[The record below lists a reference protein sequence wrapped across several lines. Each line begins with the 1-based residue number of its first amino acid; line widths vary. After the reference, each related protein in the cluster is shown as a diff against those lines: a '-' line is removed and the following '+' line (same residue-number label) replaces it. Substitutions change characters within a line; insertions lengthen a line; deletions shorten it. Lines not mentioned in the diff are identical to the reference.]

1 MSGGPYGLFM
11 DVARRGCRTVQPG
24 MHVSPTTAA
33 LALLLIVLC
42 VATFGRLWMAMAA
55 AIAATLSLNFFIL
68 PPVGTFT
75 IAEPENW
82 VALFV
87 FLVVAVIGSQLS
99 AAAQARAR
107 EAARGA
113 LASTLLASLSHD
125 LRTPLTAIG
134 VAIGN
139 LIETASEVERRQ
151 QAEVAVRELHRLN
164 HVLEQILDMARI
176 DAQAIATESQWVT
189 AADIIDAAV
198 AYAGQ
203 LLDAHELAVNVESDA
218 AVLVDPRLTS
228 SAGAPARKR
237 GPVFAAAVAHRGAR
251 VRRRRWHSCERQRC
265 GSRAAARRPRSP
277 LRALRSRRRSTGGKR
292 DGAGDCPGSAGRGA
306 RSDLGGKQGGW
317 RRALLDRRSR

>member
-1 MSGGPYGLFM
+1 
-11 DVARRGCRTVQPG
+11 
-24 MHVSPTTAA
+24 MHLSPTTAA
-33 LALLLIVLC
+33 LTLLLIVLC

-55 AIAATLSLNFFIL
+55 AIAATLSLNFFVL

-87 FLVVAVIGSQLS
+87 FLVVAMIGSQLS

-151 QAEVAVRELHRLN
+151 QAAVAVRELDRLN
-164 HVLEQILDMARI
+164 HVFEQILDMARI
-176 DAQAIATESQWVT
+176 DAQAIAIESQWVT

-198 AYAGQ
+198 AYAGRS
-203 LLDAHELAVNVESDA
+203 LDAHELAVNIESDA
-218 AVLVDPRLTS
+218 AVFVDPRLIS
-228 SAGAPARKR
+228 SALAHLLENAARYSPLRSQIEVHGYVDADGIRVSVSDAGPGLPPGDIDRLFEPFFRGAIPQATAGSGMGLAIARGLLAAARGRIWAENREGGGARFWIAVPADSR
-237 GPVFAAAVAHRGAR
+237 PVAAAAV
-251 VRRRRWHSCERQRC
+251 
-265 GSRAAARRPRSP
+265 
-277 LRALRSRRRSTGGKR
+277 
-292 DGAGDCPGSAGRGA
+292 
-306 RSDLGGKQGGW
+306 
-317 RRALLDRRSR
+317 